1 MTYFTKLYY
10 IFISC
15 ISIQEWTV
23 VNEEQM
29 KVETVQ
35 LKNMKIYK
43 FVFDKNKQDYQL
55 EALVSLNR
63 WPEQTYI

>member
-1 MTYFTKLYY
+1 
-10 IFISC
+10 
-15 ISIQEWTV
+15 
-23 VNEEQM
+23 M

-63 WPEQTYI
+63 WPEQIYI

>member
-1 MTYFTKLYY
+1 
-10 IFISC
+10 
-15 ISIQEWTV
+15 
-23 VNEEQM
+23 M

-63 WPEQTYI
+63 